1 MLLEKLANDI
11 AKAARNK
18 SASDELAPMSYSDM
32 LANDASA
39 MAEAVPGAGALSAMA
54 GLGGLASYGGLTAK
68 RNLEKSVIDSLDWN
82 VRAADLAN
90 KISENARAN
99 ELLAGK
105 GWASTQGDMLKQLA
119 RPENIARNTKATFS
133 NGLLKLL
140 RGAQKRKIL

>member
-11 AKAARNK
+11 YAAAKDKLAAEN
-18 SASDELAPMSYSDM
+18 SLTPMSELDMLSGDAEAMLAPAAM
-32 LANDASA
+32 LGGI
-39 MAEAVPGAGALSAMA
+39 GATSLY
-54 GLGGLASYGGLTAK
+54 GGLAAK
-68 RNLEKSVIDSLDWN
+68 RNLEKSVIDSLEWN
-82 VRAADLAN
+82 VRAADLAK

-105 GWASTQGDMLKQLA
+105 GWASTQNEMLKQLA

-140 RGAQKRKIL
+140 RGAQKHKIL

>member
-11 AKAARNK
+11 YAA
-18 SASDELAPMSYSDM
+18 ADEKLAPMSEFDM
-32 LANDASA
+32 LSGD
-39 MAEAVPGAGALSAMA
+39 AEAMLAPAAM
-54 GLGGLASYGGLTAK
+54 LGGVGAASLYGGLTAK
-68 RNLEKSVIDSLDWN
+68 RNLEKSVIDNLEWN
-82 VRAADLAN
+82 VRAADLAK

-105 GWASTQGDMLKQLA
+105 GWASTQGNMIKQLA

-140 RGAQKRKIL
+140 RGAQKSKIL